1 MNNKPETSADIIVEM
16 RDLGKLDE
24 KSSDKIPRSL
34 MGLGL
39 RTYADR
45 LEAAWKR
52 DKNNIEA
59 DALFVGG
66 FIEASRKRELF
77 TKTRET
83 DNSGAAIYTN
93 DNSGNCA
100 KMREAL
106 KTVKRYLDGYTVNV
120 LEMRSQ
126 VDAALAAP
134 PRNCDVGTARQQ
146 EKRHKEEVCPKS
158 ACPQHEG
165 FVSKACRGCFAMWA
179 QMPCKEGG
187 AK

>member
-1 MNNKPETSADIIVEM
+1 MTDTLFDMPEAKAPTLRLRADKPVYNYMRIQIGQNLKVNLRDGTGKIVATVYGGERMAAQIVDAVNEKQETM
-16 RDLGKLDE
+16 
-24 KSSDKIPRSL
+24 
-34 MGLGL
+34 MGRG
-39 RTYADR
+39 D
-45 LEAAWKR
+45 
-52 DKNNIEA
+52 
-59 DALFVGG
+59 
-66 FIEASRKRELF
+66 
-77 TKTRET
+77 
-83 DNSGAAIYTN
+83 
-93 DNSGNCA
+93 CA
-100 KMREAL
+100 KLREAL

-134 PRNCDVGTARQQ
+134 PRNCDAGTARQQ